1 MSADRHGDEHEEW
14 LNSEPRGTGESSPPE
29 PSVGWHPV
37 EGKDYLAYWNGT
49 EWSEYSPRAGRRPN
63 TAEPV
68 RSSVFSSTF
77 LAILSAAIVI
87 AIVAAIGFAIYRGNR
102 DEAELERKSRE
113 LLCQWDGGTGP
124 NCDALR

>member
-1 MSADRHGDEHEEW
+1 MELSGVSTRPA
-14 LNSEPRGTGESSPPE
+14 
-29 PSVGWHPV
+29 PV
-37 EGKDYLAYWNGT
+37 EGRTPLNRFGRAY
-49 EWSEYSPRAGRRPN
+49 SAAP
-63 TAEPV
+63 
-68 RSSVFSSTF
+68 F
-77 LAILSAAIVI
+77 LAILAAAIVI